1 MNSDKFFPSRIIY
14 FLLTLLIA
22 MVIDSPFIML
32 IKDLNEGLS
41 QTLFFALFCTTFI
54 IVVAAINVKKRN
66 NILPYYT
73 KNLDSLWLAMLI
85 VFVIQTLISQPAIT
99 LLNEKATTNT
109 YDSCTIIG
117 SLIFAPI
124 LEETIFRGILLR
136 GLLTRYS
143 TPIAITLSTLLF
155 ALIHI
160 NMNQIIPAF
169 LLGILFGLVFA
180 KTHSFIFTAILHFE
194 ANAITWLFAF
204 SNSEKIYQALDYRI
218 LLAILILSI
227 PLYCYGCITISKKL
241 RR

>member
-66 NILPYYT
+66 NVLPYYT
-73 KNLDSLWLAMLI
+73 KKLDSLWLAMLI

-194 ANAITWLFAF
+194 ANAITWLFVF